1 MYYNTSNFYLGNSR
15 YASDDDYDDI
25 GGLDESYT
33 TLLAQSREL
42 IQQYEASIARKLKK
56 IQADM
61 PKYRSHTKYPNNP
74 FECVQFVDRYVSKIL
89 GVTSGKS
96 IMGRKVYDIYKQPL
110 PLPAGFTP
118 VIINPNPKR
127 LMKYYGKYTICTH
140 HKTRKLQ
147 TAEPDIHGIYRQG
160 PTGRPL
166 ALVDRMKFY
175 GSGEVTGLKEGWY
188 LERGIPR
195 YHAQCKPIYPVQCAV
210 ASQKTQCKPLE
221 VPGTYELVKVAYKPI
236 CLTPG
241 FYRIYT
247 AEGYSPSKGSYDG
260 RHELLLRVGIDNKL
274 SFWGSWKTSD
284 GPEERS
290 RGNIHYFCLRKCHP
304 RWFDR
309 RIVTRIYRIQVPAK
323 SLP

>member
-1 MYYNTSNFYLGNSR
+1 MYYNNENLFIHNDR
-15 YASDDDYDDI
+15 YVSDDDFGDI
-25 GGLDESYT
+25 GRLDESYT
-33 TLLAQSREL
+33 TLVAQSRSL

-56 IQADM
+56 IQASM
-61 PKYRSHTKYPNNP
+61 PPYTPNV
-74 FECVQFVDRYVSKIL
+74 FECVQFVDRYVAKIL
-89 GVTSGKS
+89 GDTSGKR
-96 IMGRKVYDIYKQPL
+96 ITGRKIYNIYNPPL

-118 VIINPNPKR
+118 EIINPKPKL
-127 LMKYYGKYTICTH
+127 LMKYFGKYTICSNHSNRQT
-140 HKTRKLQ
+140 Q
-147 TAEPDIHGIYRQG
+147 TAEPDVHGLYRQG

-166 ALVDRMKFY
+166 ALVDRLTRY
-175 GSGEVTGLKEGWY
+175 ESGEVAGLKEGWY

-195 YHAQCKPIYPVQCAV
+195 YHAQCKPIYPVQCAL
-210 ASQKTQCKPLE
+210 ARQKTQCKPLE
-221 VPGTYELVKVAYKPI
+221 VPGVYKFVKVAGKPV

-247 AEGYSPSKGSYDG
+247 AEGYSSSKGRYDG

-274 SFWGSWKTSD
+274 SFWGSWKTID

-290 RGNIHYFCLRKCHP
+290 HGNIHYFCLRKCHP

-309 RIVTRIYRIQVPAK
+309 RIVTRIYRIPVAKK